1 MKRSKLI
8 LTFLPLFII
17 AQNYDPE
24 TGEIIEESIDLN
36 YHNFNDSYNNSTIL
50 QEYLPI
56 LRTPRYRLGSSVFS
70 LSELKNELS
79 TFPES
84 KELLKRYHNMRK
96 ISFVGCG
103 ISFPMLFFGD
113 NAPLLGIASFYGG
126 LLFTIYAQNKAE
138 NILRKAIWVYNRENL
153 KKNLLQ

>member
-1 MKRSKLI
+1 MKRYKLI
-8 LTFLPLFII
+8 LASLPFFIF
-17 AQNYDPE
+17 AQNYNPE
-24 TGEIIEESIDLN
+24 TGAIIEESVDFN
-36 YHNFNDSYNNSTIL
+36 YQNFNDSYNNSTLL
-50 QEYLPI
+50 QESLPI
-56 LRTPRYRLGSSVFS
+56 FGTPRYRLRSSVFS
-70 LSELKNELS
+70 LSELKSELS

-84 KELLKRYHNMRK
+84 KELLESYNNMRR

-103 ISFPMLFFGD
+103 ISFPILFFSD

>member
-1 MKRSKLI
+1 MKRYKLI

-24 TGEIIEESIDLN
+24 TGEIIKDSNDLS
-36 YHNFNDSYNNSTIL
+36 YQNFNDSYNNSTFL

-56 LRTPRYRLGSSVFS
+56 LRTPRYRLGSSIFS
-70 LSELKNELS
+70 LSELKRELS
-79 TFPES
+79 IYSES
-84 KELLKRYHNMRK
+84 RELLKRYHDIRR

-113 NAPLLGIASFYGG
+113 NAPLLGISGFYGG

-138 NILRKAIWVYNRENL
+138 NMLLKAIWVYNRENL

>member
-1 MKRSKLI
+1 MKRYKLI
-8 LTFLPLFII
+8 LTSLPFFIF

-24 TGEIIEESIDLN
+24 TGEIIEKSVDLN
-36 YHNFNDSYNNSTIL
+36 YQNFNDSYNNSTIL